1 MTILTKSEAESVTKY
16 YSEILIGKPITPPGD
31 SNALKISS
39 LETSKLDDGY
49 VVRCVCNVS
58 GKIFHSS
65 LEKAILNTN
74 VLPLEEFLSNLN

>member
-1 MTILTKSEAESVTKY
+1 MTVLTKSEAESVTNY
-16 YSEILIGKPITPPGD
+16 YSEILIGKPITPPGN

-39 LETSKLDDGY
+39 LEKFKLDDGY

-65 LEKAILNTN
+65 IDKVILELD
-74 VLPLEEFLSNLN
+74 VLPLEEFL